1 MAVRSLTKY
10 VKRYTTLSSALD
22 TLKNQHLILLNP
34 SKWDDTNDS
43 TFMELYRQEKKFGSI
58 LALCCTMATETYHH
72 WKVFTA
78 GIEGVCIEI
87 DRVALE
93 RALGSYKDIEVRQ
106 VEYLKV
112 AELEQFTSADLHR
125 LPFVKREGYGDER
138 EWRIVACSGEKLKET
153 MVVPLTHSIINRV
166 VFNPWI
172 PEALVN
178 NLREMIR
185 SLPGCQKLK
194 IERSRLTNSV
204 RWKEAGKKLC
214 LNTIDS

>member
-1 MAVRSLTKY
+1 MAVRSLTKF

-22 TLKNQHLILLNP
+22 TLKNGRLILLNP

-43 TFMELYRQEKKFGSI
+43 YFMELYQKEKELGSV

-72 WKVFTA
+72 WKVFAA

-87 DRVALE
+87 NRVALE
-93 RALGSYKDIEVRQ
+93 AALRPNSDIKVRQ

-112 AELEQFTSADLHR
+112 TELEAFTDDDLHR

-138 EWRIVACSGEKLKET
+138 EWRILARSEEKMKQT
-153 MVVPLTHSIINRV
+153 MEVPLALTLINRI

-172 PEALVN
+172 PQALVD

-185 SLPGCQKLK
+185 SLPGCEK
-194 IERSRLTNSV
+194 IPVESSRLTNSG
-204 RWKEAGKKLC
+204 RWKAAGKKLC
-214 LNTIDS
+214 L

>member
-1 MAVRSLTKY
+1 MAVRSLTKF

-22 TLKNQHLILLNP
+22 TLKNRHLILLNP

-43 TFMELYRQEKKFGSI
+43 YFMELYQKEKQLGSI

-72 WKVFTA
+72 WKVFAA
-78 GIEGVCIEI
+78 GMEGVCIEI

-93 RALGSYKDIEVRQ
+93 RALQSNGDIETRP

-112 AELEQFTSADLHR
+112 KELEAFTDADLHR

-138 EWRIVACSGEKLKET
+138 EWRILARCDEDMKQT
-153 MVVPLTHSIINRV
+153 MEIPLDLTSINRV
-166 VFNPWI
+166 VFNPWM
-172 PEALVN
+172 PQPLVD

-185 SLPGCQKLK
+185 ALPGCKKLRV
-194 IERSRLTNSV
+194 ERSRLTNSV
-204 RWKEAGKKLC
+204 LWKAAGKKLC
-214 LNTIDS
+214 L